1 MTIDS
6 HQHFWTFDPIRD
18 SWITD
23 EMSVI
28 QRNFYPEDL
37 QPTLQQ
43 NGIEACVAV
52 QADQSLAETRF
63 LLDLAAKNDFVK
75 AVVGWIDLQ
84 ADDIDEQLSEWKA
97 EKKLAGFRHV
107 LQAEPDTEYMLR
119 PNFLRGIST
128 LKKYG
133 FTYDVLIFPK
143 HLATAQ
149 KFVAQFP
156 DQPFVLDHIAKPY
169 IKAGLI
175 DEWERDIKDLSK
187 FENLQCKVS
196 GIITEADWKNWTY
209 EQIKPYL
216 EIVFDAFG
224 TDRIMFGSDWPVCL
238 VAGEYSQVKEIIDTY
253 TKDFSASEK
262 AKVFGENAARF
273 YGISE

>member
-23 EMSVI
+23 DMSVI

-37 QPTLQQ
+37 QSTLQQ
-43 NGIEACVAV
+43 NGIDACVAV

-63 LLDLAAKNDFVK
+63 LLDLAAKNNFVK

-84 ADDIDEQLSEWKA
+84 ADDIDEQLSEWKS

-107 LQAEPDTEYMLR
+107 LQAEPNVDYMLR
-119 PNFLRGIST
+119 PNFLRGISK

-175 DEWERDIKDLSK
+175 DEWERDIKALSK

-196 GIITEADWKNWTY
+196 GIITEADWENWTY

-216 EIVFDAFG
+216 EVVFDAFG
-224 TDRIMFGSDWPVCL
+224 TGRIMFGSDWPVCL

-262 AKVFGENAARF
+262 AKVFGENAAKF
-273 YGISE
+273 YEISE

>member
-1 MTIDS
+1 
-6 HQHFWTFDPIRD
+6 
-18 SWITD
+18 
-23 EMSVI
+23 MSVI

-43 NGIEACVAV
+43 NGIDACVAV
-52 QADQSLAETRF
+52 QADQSLGETRF

-84 ADDIDEQLSEWKA
+84 DDAIDEQLSEWKS
-97 EKKLAGFRHV
+97 EKKLVGFRHV
-107 LQAEPDTEYMLR
+107 LQAELDTEYMLR
-119 PNFLRGIST
+119 PSFLRGISK
-128 LKKYG
+128 LKNHE
-133 FTYDVLIFPK
+133 FTYDILIFPK

-175 DEWERDIKDLSK
+175 DEWKRDIKSLAK

-196 GIITEADWKNWTY
+196 GIITEADWKSWTY
-209 EQIKPYL
+209 EQIKPFL
-216 EIVFDAFG
+216 DIVFEAFR

-238 VAGEYSQVKEIIDTY
+238 VAGDYSQVKGIIETY
-253 TKDFSASEK
+253 IKGFSVSEK
-262 AKVFGENAARF
+262 CKVFGENAAKF
-273 YGISE
+273 YGIFE

>member
-23 EMSVI
+23 DMSVV

-43 NGIEACVAV
+43 NGIDACVAV
-52 QADQSLAETRF
+52 QADQSLAETKF
-63 LLDLAAKNDFVK
+63 LLDLANKNDFIK

-84 ADDIDEQLSEWKA
+84 ADDIDEQLSAWKS

-107 LQAEPDTEYMLR
+107 LQAESDVEYMLR
-119 PNFLRGIST
+119 PNFLRGISK

-133 FTYDVLIFPK
+133 FTYDILIFPK

-156 DQPFVLDHIAKPY
+156 DQSFVLDHIAKPY

-175 DEWERDIKDLSK
+175 DEWKRDITSLAK

-196 GIITEADWKNWTY
+196 GIITEADWKTWTY

-216 EIVFDAFG
+216 DVVFDAFG
-224 TDRIMFGSDWPVCL
+224 TERIMFGSDWPVCL
-238 VAGEYSQVKEIIDTY
+238 IAGEYAQVKEIIDVY
-253 TKDFSASEK
+253 TKDFSISEK
-262 AKVFGENAARF
+262 AQILGKNAAEF
-273 YGISE
+273 YGVNE

>member
-23 EMSVI
+23 DMSVI

-37 QPTLQQ
+37 QATLQQ
-43 NGIEACVAV
+43 NGIDACVAV
-52 QADQSLAETRF
+52 QADQSLGETRF
-63 LLDLAAKNDFVK
+63 LLDLAAKNDFIK

-84 ADDIDEQLSEWKA
+84 DDAIDEQLSEWKS

-119 PNFLRGIST
+119 PSFLRGISK
-128 LKKYG
+128 LKNHE
-133 FTYDVLIFPK
+133 FTYDILIFPK

-156 DQPFVLDHIAKPY
+156 YQPFVLDHIAKPF

-175 DEWERDIKDLSK
+175 DEWKRDIKSLAK

-196 GIITEADWKNWTY
+196 GIITEADWKSWTY
-209 EQIKPYL
+209 EQIIPFL
-216 EIVFDAFG
+216 DIVFESFG
-224 TDRIMFGSDWPVCL
+224 VERIMFGSDWPVCL
-238 VAGEYSQVKEIIDTY
+238 VAGDYSRVKKIIETY
-253 TKDFSASEK
+253 MKDFSVSEK
-262 AKVFGENAARF
+262 AKVFGENSARF
-273 YGISE
+273 YGIIE

>member
-43 NGIEACVAV
+43 NGIDACIAV
-52 QADQSLAETRF
+52 QADQSLSETRF
-63 LLDLAAKNDFVK
+63 LLDLATKNDFVK

-84 ADDIDEQLSEWKA
+84 ADAIDEQLSEWKSD
-97 EKKLAGFRHV
+97 KKLAGFRHV

-119 PNFLRGIST
+119 PSFLRGISK
-128 LKKYG
+128 LKKHG
-133 FTYDVLIFPK
+133 FTYDILIFPK
-143 HLATAQ
+143 HLVTVQ
-149 KFVAQFP
+149 KFVAQFS

-175 DEWERDIKDLSK
+175 DDWKRDIKSLAK

-196 GIITEADWKNWTY
+196 GIITEADWKRWNY
-209 EQIKPYL
+209 EQIKPFL
-216 EIVFDAFG
+216 DVVFDTFG

-238 VAGEYSQVKEIIDTY
+238 VAGDYSQVKVVIETY
-253 TKDFSASEK
+253 MKGFSVSEK

-273 YGISE
+273 YGIIE

>member
-23 EMSVI
+23 DMSVI

-43 NGIEACVAV
+43 NGIDACVAV
-52 QADQSLAETRF
+52 QADQSLGETRF

-84 ADDIDEQLSEWKA
+84 DDAIDEQLSEWKS
-97 EKKLAGFRHV
+97 EKKLVGFRHV
-107 LQAEPDTEYMLR
+107 LQAELDTEYMLR
-119 PNFLRGIST
+119 PSFLRGISK
-128 LKKYG
+128 LKNHE
-133 FTYDVLIFPK
+133 FTYDILIFPK

-175 DEWERDIKDLSK
+175 DEWKRDIKSLAK

-196 GIITEADWKNWTY
+196 GIITEADWKSWTY
-209 EQIKPYL
+209 EQIKPFL
-216 EIVFDAFG
+216 DVVFEAFR

-238 VAGEYSQVKEIIDTY
+238 VAGDYSQVKGIIETY
-253 TKDFSASEK
+253 IKDFSVSEK
-262 AKVFGENAARF
+262 AKVFGKNAAKF
-273 YGISE
+273 YGIIE

>member
-23 EMSVI
+23 DMSVI
-28 QRNFYPEDL
+28 QRNFYPEHL
-37 QPTLQQ
+37 QPTLQR
-43 NGIEACVAV
+43 NGIDACVAV

-63 LLDLAAKNDFVK
+63 LLNLANENDFIK

-84 ADDIDEQLSEWKA
+84 ADDVDEQLSEWKS

-107 LQAEPDTEYMLR
+107 LQAEPEIEYMLR
-119 PNFLRGIST
+119 PNFLRGISK
-128 LKKYG
+128 LKKHD
-133 FTYDVLIFPK
+133 FTYDILIFPK

-175 DEWERDIKDLSK
+175 DEWERNIKSLAK

-196 GIITEADWKNWTY
+196 GIITEADWKMWTY
-209 EQIKPYL
+209 VQIKPYL
-216 EIVFDAFG
+216 DVVFEAFG
-224 TDRIMFGSDWPVCL
+224 TERIMFGSDWPVCL
-238 VAGEYSQVKEIIDTY
+238 VAGEYAQVKGIIETY
-253 TKDFSASEK
+253 TNDFSDLEK

-273 YGISE
+273 YGIA

>member
-1 MTIDS
+1 
-6 HQHFWTFDPIRD
+6 
-18 SWITD
+18 
-23 EMSVI
+23 MSVI

-43 NGIEACVAV
+43 NGIDACVAV
-52 QADQSLAETRF
+52 QADQSLGETRF

-84 ADDIDEQLSEWKA
+84 DDAIDEQLSEWKS
-97 EKKLAGFRHV
+97 EKKLVGFRHV
-107 LQAEPDTEYMLR
+107 LQAESDIEYMLR
-119 PNFLRGIST
+119 PSFLRGISK

-133 FTYDVLIFPK
+133 FTYDILIFPK
-143 HLATAQ
+143 HLVTAQ
-149 KFVAQFP
+149 KFVAQFS

-175 DEWERDIKDLSK
+175 DEWKRDIKSLAK

-196 GIITEADWKNWTY
+196 GIITEADWKMWTY
-209 EQIKPYL
+209 EQVKPYL
-216 EIVFDAFG
+216 DIVFDAFG

-238 VAGEYSQVKEIIDTY
+238 VAGDYSQVKKIIETY
-253 TKDFSASEK
+253 MKDFSYSEK
-262 AKVFGENAARF
+262 AKVFGQNAAKF
-273 YGISE
+273 YGIIE

>member
-23 EMSVI
+23 DMSVI
-28 QRNFYPEDL
+28 QRNFYPDDL
-37 QPTLQQ
+37 KPILIQ
-43 NGIEACVAV
+43 NGIDGCVAV
-52 QADQSLAETRF
+52 QADQSLVETAF

-84 ADDIDEQLSEWKA
+84 ADDIEEQLSELNSV
-97 EKKLAGFRHV
+97 KKLAGFRHV
-107 LQAEPDTEYMLR
+107 LQAEPDVEYMLR
-119 PNFLRGIST
+119 PNFLRGIAK
-128 LKKYG
+128 LQKYG
-133 FTYDVLIFPK
+133 FTYDILIFPK
-143 HLATAQ
+143 HLTTAQ
-149 KFVAQFP
+149 KLVAQFP

-175 DEWERDIKDLSK
+175 DEWKRDIQSLAK

-209 EQIKPYL
+209 KLIKPYL
-216 EIVFDAFG
+216 DVVFEAFG
-224 TDRIMFGSDWPVCL
+224 IDRIMFGSDWPVCL
-238 VAGEYSQVKEIIDTY
+238 VAGDYAQVKGIVETY
-253 TKDFSASEK
+253 TEDFSDSEK
-262 AKVFGENAARF
+262 NKVFGENATKF
-273 YGISE
+273 YSIV

>member
-6 HQHFWTFDPIRD
+6 HQHFWSFEPLRD

-37 QPTLQQ
+37 QPLLQQ
-43 NGIEACVAV
+43 NRIDACVAV
-52 QADQSLAETRF
+52 QADQSLSETRF
-63 LLDLAAKNDFVK
+63 LLDLANKNDFVK

-84 ADDIDEQLSEWKA
+84 AEAIDEVLFEWKS
-97 EKKLAGFRHV
+97 EKKLAGFRHI

-119 PNFLRGIST
+119 PSFLRGISK
-128 LKKYG
+128 LKKHG
-133 FTYDVLIFPK
+133 FTYDILIFPK
-143 HLATAQ
+143 HLASTQ
-149 KFVAQFP
+149 KFVAQFS

-175 DEWERDIKDLSK
+175 DVWEKDIKSLAK

-196 GIITEADWKNWTY
+196 GIITEADWKMWTY
-209 EQIKPYL
+209 EQIKPFL
-216 EIVFDAFG
+216 DVVFDAFG

-238 VAGEYSQVKEIIDTY
+238 VAGDYSQVKGIIETY
-253 TKDFSASEK
+253 MKDFSISEK
-262 AKVFGENAARF
+262 AKVFGENASRF
-273 YGISE
+273 YGIIE

>member
-28 QRNFYPEDL
+28 QKDFYPENL
-37 QPTLQQ
+37 QSVLQA
-43 NGIEACVAV
+43 NDIDACVAV

-63 LLDLAAKNDFVK
+63 LLDLANKNDFIK

-84 ADDIDEQLSEWKA
+84 ANDIDEQLSEWKS
-97 EKKLAGFRHV
+97 EKKLAGFRHI
-107 LQAEPDTEYMLR
+107 LQAEPELTYMLR
-119 PNFLRGIST
+119 PNFMRGVGA
-128 LKKYG
+128 LAKHG
-133 FTYDVLIFPK
+133 FTYDILIFPK
-143 HLATAQ
+143 HLPVVQ
-149 KFVAQFP
+149 KFVAHFP

-169 IKAGLI
+169 IKTGLI
-175 DEWERDIKDLSK
+175 DEWKKNIKTLAK
-187 FENLQCKVS
+187 LENIQCKVS

-216 EIVFDAFG
+216 DVVFDAFG

-238 VAGEYSQVKEIIDTY
+238 VAGEYAQVNGIIKTY

-262 AKVFGENAARF
+262 TKIFGENAANF
-273 YGISE
+273 YGTN

>member
-23 EMSVI
+23 DMSVI

-37 QPTLQQ
+37 QATLQQ
-43 NGIEACVAV
+43 NGIDACVAV
-52 QADQSLAETRF
+52 QADQSLGETRF
-63 LLDLAAKNDFVK
+63 LLDLAAKNDFIK

-84 ADDIDEQLSEWKA
+84 DDAIDEQLSEWKS

-119 PNFLRGIST
+119 PSFLRGISK
-128 LKKYG
+128 LKNHE
-133 FTYDVLIFPK
+133 FTYDILIFPK

-156 DQPFVLDHIAKPY
+156 DQPFVLDHIAKPF

-175 DEWERDIKDLSK
+175 DEWKRDIKSLAK

-196 GIITEADWKNWTY
+196 GIITEADWKSWTY
-209 EQIKPYL
+209 EQIIPFL
-216 EIVFDAFG
+216 DIVFESFG
-224 TDRIMFGSDWPVCL
+224 VERIMFGSDWPVCL
-238 VAGEYSQVKEIIDTY
+238 VAGDYSRVKKIIETY
-253 TKDFSASEK
+253 MKDFSVSEK
-262 AKVFGENAARF
+262 AKVFGENSARF
-273 YGISE
+273 YGIIE

>member
-1 MTIDS
+1 
-6 HQHFWTFDPIRD
+6 
-18 SWITD
+18 
-23 EMSVI
+23 MSVI

-43 NGIEACVAV
+43 NGIDACVAV
-52 QADQSLAETRF
+52 QADQSLGETRF

-84 ADDIDEQLSEWKA
+84 DDAIDEQLSEWKS
-97 EKKLAGFRHV
+97 EKKLVGFRHV

-119 PNFLRGIST
+119 PSFLRGISK
-128 LKKYG
+128 LKKHG
-133 FTYDVLIFPK
+133 FTYDILVFPK
-143 HLATAQ
+143 HLVTAQ
-149 KFVAQFP
+149 KFVAQFS

-175 DEWERDIKDLSK
+175 DDWKTDIKSLAK

-196 GIITEADWKNWTY
+196 GIITEADWKRWNY
-209 EQIKPYL
+209 EQIKPFL
-216 EIVFDAFG
+216 DVVFDAFG

-238 VAGEYSQVKEIIDTY
+238 VAGDYSQVKGIIETY
-253 TKDFSASEK
+253 MKDFSISEK
-262 AKVFGENAARF
+262 AKVFGENASRF
-273 YGISE
+273 YGIIE

>member
-23 EMSVI
+23 DMSDI

-43 NGIEACVAV
+43 NNIDACVAV

-63 LLDLAAKNDFVK
+63 LLDLANKNDFIK

-84 ADDIDEQLSEWKA
+84 ADDIDEQLAAWKA

-107 LQAEPDTEYMLR
+107 LQAEPDEEYMLR
-119 PNFLRGIST
+119 PNFLRGISK
-128 LKKYG
+128 LKNHG
-133 FTYDVLIFPK
+133 FTYDILIFPK
-143 HLATAQ
+143 HLITTQ
-149 KFVAQFP
+149 KFVATFP

-175 DEWERDIKDLSK
+175 DEWKRDIVALAK

-216 EIVFDAFG
+216 EVVFDAFG
-224 TDRIMFGSDWPVCL
+224 ADRIMFGSDWPVCL
-238 VAGEYSQVKEIIDTY
+238 VAGEYAQVKGIIETY
-253 TKDFSASEK
+253 TADFSATEK
-262 AKVFGENAARF
+262 AKIFGQNAARF

>member
-6 HQHFWTFDPIRD
+6 HQHFWSFDPIRD

-23 EMSVI
+23 EMAVI
-28 QRNFYPEDL
+28 QRSFLPEDL
-37 QPTLQQ
+37 ESTLQQ
-43 NGIEACVAV
+43 NRIDACIAV
-52 QADQSLAETRF
+52 QADQSLSETRF
-63 LLDLAAKNDFVK
+63 LLDLANKNDFVK

-84 ADDIDEQLSEWKA
+84 DDAIDEVLMEWKS
-97 EKKLAGFRHV
+97 EKKLSGFRHI
-107 LQAEPDTEYMLR
+107 LQAEPDTEFMLR
-119 PNFLRGIST
+119 PSFLRGISK
-128 LKKYG
+128 LKKHG
-133 FTYDVLIFPK
+133 FTYDILIFPK
-143 HLATAQ
+143 HLATTQ
-149 KFVAQFP
+149 KFVAKFS

-175 DEWERDIKDLSK
+175 DAWEKEIKSLAK

-196 GIITEADWKNWTY
+196 GIITEADWKMWTY

-216 EIVFDAFG
+216 EIVFNAFG

-238 VAGEYSQVKEIIDTY
+238 VAGDYSRVKKIIETY
-253 TKDFSASEK
+253 MKDFSDSEK

-273 YGISE
+273 YGIIE

>member
-23 EMSVI
+23 DMSVI
-28 QRNFYPEDL
+28 QRNFYPDDL
-37 QPTLQQ
+37 KPLLIQ
-43 NGIEACVAV
+43 NGIDGCVAV
-52 QADQSLAETRF
+52 QADQSLVETAF

-84 ADDIDEQLSEWKA
+84 ADDIEEQLSELNSV
-97 EKKLAGFRHV
+97 KKLAGFRHV
-107 LQAEPDTEYMLR
+107 LQAEPDVEYMLR
-119 PNFLRGIST
+119 PNFLRGIAK
-128 LKKYG
+128 LQKYG
-133 FTYDVLIFPK
+133 FTYDILIFPK
-143 HLATAQ
+143 HLTTAQ
-149 KFVAQFP
+149 KLVAQFP

-175 DEWERDIKDLSK
+175 DEWKRDIQSLAK

-209 EQIKPYL
+209 KLIKPYL
-216 EIVFDAFG
+216 DVVFEAFG
-224 TDRIMFGSDWPVCL
+224 IDRIMFGSDWPVCL
-238 VAGEYSQVKEIIDTY
+238 VAGDYAQVKGIVETY
-253 TKDFSASEK
+253 TEDFSDSEK
-262 AKVFGENAARF
+262 NKVFGENATKF
-273 YGISE
+273 YSIV

>member
-23 EMSVI
+23 DMSVI

-43 NGIEACVAV
+43 NGIDACVAV
-52 QADQSLAETRF
+52 QADQSLGETRF

-84 ADDIDEQLSEWKA
+84 DDAIDEQLSEWKS
-97 EKKLAGFRHV
+97 EKKLVGFRHV
-107 LQAEPDTEYMLR
+107 LQAELDTEYMLR
-119 PNFLRGIST
+119 PSFLRGISK
-128 LKKYG
+128 LKNHE
-133 FTYDVLIFPK
+133 FTYDILIFPK

-175 DEWERDIKDLSK
+175 DEWKRDIKSLAK

-196 GIITEADWKNWTY
+196 GIITEADWKSWTY
-209 EQIKPYL
+209 EQIKPFL
-216 EIVFDAFG
+216 DIVFDSFG
-224 TDRIMFGSDWPVCL
+224 VERIMFGSDWPVCL
-238 VAGEYSQVKEIIDTY
+238 VAGDYSEVKGIIETY
-253 TKDFSASEK
+253 TKDFSVSEK
-262 AKVFGENAARF
+262 AKVFGKNAAKF
-273 YGISE
+273 YGIIE

>member
-43 NGIEACVAV
+43 NGIDACIAV
-52 QADQSLAETRF
+52 QADQSLSETKF
-63 LLDLAAKNDFVK
+63 LLDLATKNDFVK

-84 ADDIDEQLSEWKA
+84 ADAIDEQLSEWKS

-119 PNFLRGIST
+119 PSFLRGISK
-128 LKKYG
+128 LKKHG
-133 FTYDVLIFPK
+133 FTYDILIFPK
-143 HLATAQ
+143 HLVAAQ
-149 KFVAQFP
+149 KFVAQFS

-175 DEWERDIKDLSK
+175 DDWKRDIKSLAK

-196 GIITEADWKNWTY
+196 GIITEADWKRWNY
-209 EQIKPYL
+209 EQIKPFL
-216 EIVFDAFG
+216 DVVFDTFG

-238 VAGEYSQVKEIIDTY
+238 VAGEYSQIKGIIETYIKE
-253 TKDFSASEK
+253 FSALEK
-262 AKVFGENAARF
+262 AKIFGENAARF

>member
-23 EMSVI
+23 DMSVI
-28 QRNFYPEDL
+28 QRNFYPDDL
-37 QPTLQQ
+37 KPILIQ
-43 NGIEACVAV
+43 NGIDGCVAV
-52 QADQSLAETRF
+52 QADQSLAETAF

-84 ADDIDEQLSEWKA
+84 ADDIEEQLSELNSV
-97 EKKLAGFRHV
+97 KKLAGFRHV
-107 LQAEPDTEYMLR
+107 LQAEPDVEYMLR
-119 PNFLRGIST
+119 PNFLRGIAK
-128 LKKYG
+128 LQKYG
-133 FTYDVLIFPK
+133 FTYDILIFPK
-143 HLATAQ
+143 HLTTAQ
-149 KFVAQFP
+149 KLVAQFP

-175 DEWERDIKDLSK
+175 DEWKRDIQSLAK

-209 EQIKPYL
+209 KPIKPYL
-216 EIVFDAFG
+216 DVVFEAFG
-224 TDRIMFGSDWPVCL
+224 IDRIMFGSDWPVCL
-238 VAGEYSQVKEIIDTY
+238 VAGDYAQVKGIVETY
-253 TKDFSASEK
+253 TEDFSDSEK
-262 AKVFGENAARF
+262 NKVFGENATKF
-273 YGISE
+273 YSIV